1 MNLKKN
7 FLTDSIWQLKKEES
21 RIREVSALS
30 DELRNRLFRIFHTI
44 KGGAQVFGLEIPAK
58 LAHQLEHLISKE
70 SIEISELTQ
79 EIENLITAL
88 NGENVELKDENIEL
102 NEKVR
107 LSDLSF
113 LPDEI
118 ISRLTKQELDRITE
132 YRNRKKFIAVVRR
145 KFNSEN
151 LLEELK
157 EFCGNVSSCGEL
169 VATLPLSPSD
179 FYFIVA
185 FSREAET
192 FDLNA
197 EIISRIAPESDVQLV
212 VRQILRHAEDLARRS
227 DKKINFE
234 SKIQV
239 DDIPDHLTKLIFD
252 ILLHLVRNAVD
263 HGIDERG
270 KICISIEKLKDGI
283 LLEVSDDGRGI
294 DLEKLKREAIKK
306 GLLSEGGDTIENV
319 VDFIFFPGISTV
331 NELSEVSGRGVGLD
345 SVKRMIEDVGG
356 TIKVMTGSSGTTFE
370 IFIRNNSSLNDLNQ
384 KNQVK

>member
-1 MNLKKN
+1 M
-7 FLTDSIWQLKKEES
+7 DLKKEFLTES
-21 RIREVSALS
+21 ICQLKQEQSRVRALSALS
-30 DELRNRLFRIFHTI
+30 DELRNRLFRLFHTI

-58 LAHQLEHLISKE
+58 LAHQLENLISKE
-70 SIEISELTQ
+70 SIEISELTE
-79 EIENLITAL
+79 EIENLIRAL
-88 NGENVELKDENIEL
+88 NGENIELKDLDEE
-102 NEKVR
+102 VR

-118 ISRLTKQELDRITE
+118 ISRLTKQELDRINE
-132 YRNRKKFIAVVRR
+132 YRTRKKVIAIVRKKFD
-145 KFNSEN
+145 SEN
-151 LLEELK
+151 LLEELR
-157 EFCGNVSSCGEL
+157 EFCGNVSSYGEL
-169 VATLPLSPSD
+169 IATLPFGPSD

-185 FSREAET
+185 FSGETEAS
-192 FDLNA
+192 DLGV
-197 EIISRIAPESDVQLV
+197 EIISNVAPESNAQLV
-212 VRQILRHAEDLARRS
+212 VRQILRHAEDLARRL

-283 LLEVSDDGRGI
+283 LLKVSDDGRGI
-294 DLEKLKREAIKK
+294 DLEKLRTEAIKK
-306 GLLSEGGDTIENV
+306 GLLSEGGDAIENL

>member
-1 MNLKKN
+1 MDLKEK

-44 KGGAQVFGLEIPAK
+44 KGGAQVFGLEISAR
-58 LAHQLEHLISKE
+58 LAHQLENLISKE
-70 SIEISELTQ
+70 SIEISELTK
-79 EIENLITAL
+79 EIKNLITAL
-88 NGENVELKDENIEL
+88 NGENVELKDLDEE
-102 NEKVR
+102 VR

-151 LLEELK
+151 LLEELR
-157 EFCGNVSSCGEL
+157 EFCGNVSSYGEL
-169 VATLPLSPSD
+169 IATLPLSPSD

-185 FSREAET
+185 FSREVEA
-192 FDLNA
+192 FDLGA
-197 EIISRIAPESDVQLV
+197 EIISNIAPESNVQLV

-227 DKKINFE
+227 DKKITFE

-239 DDIPDHLTKLIFD
+239 DDIPEHLAKLIFD

-270 KICISIEKLKDGI
+270 KICILIEKLQDGI
-283 LLEVSDDGRGI
+283 SLKVSDDGRGI
-294 DLEKLKREAIKK
+294 DLEKLRTEAIKK
-306 GLLSEGGDTIENV
+306 GLLSESGDTMENL

-331 NELSEVSGRGVGLD
+331 NELSEISGRGVGLD

-384 KNQVK
+384 KNQVE